1 MKPAQI
7 GPAPYESWSR
17 GDTQAGQA
25 VEASADRPCTA
36 WKLEHGAAA
45 RALPISSTAMA
56 ASTVRSLAKNR
67 PALISMPTV
76 MKNRPMSRPL

>member
-1 MKPAQI
+1 MAELMQ
-7 GPAPYESWSR
+7 
-17 GDTQAGQA
+17 GDG
-25 VEASADRPCTA
+25 V
-36 WKLEHGAAA
+36 
-45 RALPISSTAMA
+45 RALPMSSTAMA